1 MDPFIYTYI
10 HTHLGCSGHEPRFPR
25 REALLGAGEDAGDS
39 VCLRQQRC
47 IDHGEAES
55 RQNTRQTARQPG
67 WFGENREGGGV
78 AERHSGEDEVAQL
91 PCGGLDDRGVIVAN
105 KDSSC

>member
-39 VCLRQQRC
+39 VCLRQQRS

-55 RQNTRQTARQPG
+55 RQNTRQTAGQPG